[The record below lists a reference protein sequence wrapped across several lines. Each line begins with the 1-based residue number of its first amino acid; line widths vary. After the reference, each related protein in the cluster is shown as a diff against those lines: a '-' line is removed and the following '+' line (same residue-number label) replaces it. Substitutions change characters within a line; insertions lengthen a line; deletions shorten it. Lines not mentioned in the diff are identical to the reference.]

1 VKKALYG
8 PLSKSI
14 FAMHQEYLSI
24 VDEND
29 RVIGNA
35 LRSIIHRDRLL
46 HRAVHILVF
55 NDSNLLFLQKR
66 SLTKD
71 INPGLW
77 DSSAAGHVDVGE
89 DYDECA
95 VRELHEE
102 LGVQVDRLSP
112 LFKLSATPVTGME
125 FIEVYR
131 CDHNGPFS
139 LAAEE
144 IEEGRWFDTKEIDAR
159 VNDDDPTLTETFKSL
174 WQRYE
179 ILNEN

>member
-1 VKKALYG
+1 
-8 PLSKSI
+8 
-14 FAMHQEYLSI
+14 MHQELLSI

-29 RVIGNA
+29 RVIGSA

-89 DYDECA
+89 DYDACA
-95 VRELHEE
+95 LRELNEE
-102 LGVQVDRLSP
+102 LGVQVDRINP

-125 FIEVYR
+125 FIEVYS

-144 IEEGRWFDTKEIDAR
+144 VEEGRWVDTKEVGAQ
-159 VNDDDPTLTETFKSL
+159 VNADDPTLTETFKTL
-174 WQRYE
+174 WRRYE
-179 ILNEN
+179 ILKKD

>member
-1 VKKALYG
+1 
-8 PLSKSI
+8 
-14 FAMHQEYLSI
+14 MHQEYLSI

-29 RVIGNA
+29 RVIGKA

-139 LAAEE
+139 LATEE